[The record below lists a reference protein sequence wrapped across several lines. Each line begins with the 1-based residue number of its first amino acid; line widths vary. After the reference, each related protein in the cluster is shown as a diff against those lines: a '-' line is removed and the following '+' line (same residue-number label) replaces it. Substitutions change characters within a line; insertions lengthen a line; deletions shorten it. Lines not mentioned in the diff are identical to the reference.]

1 LKGANFS
8 ADKGE
13 VVAVIGPNGSGK
25 TTLLLIAAGLLEPQ
39 KGLVLLGE
47 KPLREQLPQARK
59 RIGLVFQE
67 PDDQLFNPTIYDEI
81 SFALRQ
87 LLSCEG
93 EVDKKVRQV
102 AEEFNLTGLLS
113 RPPYRLSVGE
123 KRRVTFASVLAYE
136 PDVLLLDEPTANLS
150 GKYVEET
157 EQIVSHARDA
167 GKAVVIVSHDVEF
180 VAKVSDRVY
189 VIKDGSV
196 VGGSNAKS
204 ILSDESLLS
213 LADMRPPLVLQTLR
227 VLKPMLRDYPL
238 TIKDLAEV
246 TCARAYGDQ

>member
-1 LKGANFS
+1 MKGASFS

-25 TTLLLIAAGLLEPQ
+25 TTLLLVAAGLLEPQ
-39 KGLVLLGE
+39 KGSVLLGE
-47 KPLREQLPQARK
+47 KPLREQLPEARG

-81 SFALRQ
+81 GFALRQ
-87 LLSCEG
+87 LLSSEG

-150 GKYVEET
+150 GKYIEET
-157 EQIVSHARDA
+157 EQIVSNAKDA
-167 GKAVVIVSHDVEF
+167 GRAVVIVSHDVEF

-204 ILSDESLLS
+204 ILSDESLLA

-227 VLKPMLRDYPL
+227 VLKPMLKDYPL